1 MLKTTFWA
9 NFQTPCHCVFQLDDD
24 AIDFCD
30 EKILCKSFFL
40 NFFYVEKTMNS
51 HNGNICQNKKVLFQ
65 IQIWIRDFFDAF
77 RLADAPSAIFLVFL
91 LTFCSALECFVYIFL
106 CGAAVSS
113 SCRALVVLRDEFSC
127 CQSFC
132 ICRPPKLS
140 LGQPVWHELCSLIGT
155 SYYQDAI
162 EL

>member
-1 MLKTTFWA
+1 MQLISVMKRFYA
-9 NFQTPCHCVFQLDDD
+9 NL
-24 AIDFCD
+24 
-30 EKILCKSFFL
+30 FFL

-51 HNGNICQNKKVLFQ
+51 HNGNICQNKKSYFKFKSESGIFLMHLCVGISSRRRPLSNFFSVSLFWLFVQ
-65 IQIWIRDFFDAF
+65 IQLWNVLYTYFCVV
-77 RLADAPSAIFLVFL
+77 LQLV
-91 LTFCSALECFVYIFL
+91 
-106 CGAAVSS
+106 
-113 SCRALVVLRDEFSC
+113 LVLVLRDEFSC